1 MVART
6 KRLGGPVTR
15 IVTLFLLLITFNAF
29 AQEVSVWDTLDVQY
43 EVIDQRH
50 YDGKVSLSIQLPPF
64 LTQDEVKRQIEIAV
78 QFPGSP
84 PPDEVTEVSIYVEG
98 RKNGKRVGRATY
110 KPGKGFKW
118 KIDKWDTDLSIVN
131 YKLTPEDRY
140 VYETLMDTLYSIDEF
155 SLDTNHK
162 QVKKAKKELAKRSKM
177 TLDELESLYY
187 RVKWWKAQE
196 KRGR

>member
-1 MVART
+1 M
-6 KRLGGPVTR
+6 KRIATL
-15 IVTLFLLLITFNAF
+15 LFLFASLSGG

-84 PPDEVTEVSIYVEG
+84 PPNEVTEVFIYVEG
-98 RKNGKRVGRATY
+98 RKDGKKVGRATY

-118 KIDKWDTDLSIVN
+118 QIDKWDTDLSVVN

-140 VYETLMDTLYSIDEF
+140 IYETLMDTLYSIDEF

-162 QVKKAKKELAKRSKM
+162 RVKKAKKELAKRSKI
-177 TLDELESLYY
+177 TLDELENLYY
-187 RVKWWKAQE
+187 RVKWWQAQE
-196 KRGR
+196 ERSQKSPGKSD

>member
-1 MVART
+1 M
-6 KRLGGPVTR
+6 KRIATL
-15 IVTLFLLLITFNAF
+15 LFLFASLSGG

-84 PPDEVTEVSIYVEG
+84 PPNEVTEVFIYVEG
-98 RKNGKRVGRATY
+98 RKDGKKVGRATY

-118 KIDKWDTDLSIVN
+118 QIEKWDTDLSVVN

-140 VYETLMDTLYSIDEF
+140 IYETLMDTLYSIDEF

-162 QVKKAKKELAKRSKM
+162 RVKKAKKELAKRSKI
-177 TLDELESLYY
+177 TLDELENLYY
-187 RVKWWKAQE
+187 RVKWWQAQE
-196 KRGR
+196 ERSQKSPGKSD